1 MRARVTPHAQ
11 STRDGQDGSRN
22 AGSNGHPQHH
32 ASSIAAAPRPDNHV
46 APRWDN
52 PSVPAGD
59 IELLRRAWDAYA
71 RGDIDAATAVLH
83 PQVRWCAAE
92 EPDAEGN
99 CHDRDQA
106 VAFIH
111 RSLADGVSAEA
122 LDFRD
127 AGDRVVVVVQTHQ
140 PPEWGDQPEPHGE
153 VVTVRDGKVVE
164 MLVYPT
170 VKAALAAAGTE

>member
-1 MRARVTPHAQ
+1 MT
-11 STRDGQDGSRN
+11 
-22 AGSNGHPQHH
+22 
-32 ASSIAAAPRPDNHV
+32 
-46 APRWDN
+46 
-52 PSVPAGD
+52 AGD
-59 IELLRRAWDAYA
+59 IELLRQAWDVYG
-71 RGDIDAATAVLH
+71 RGDI
-83 PQVRWCAAE
+83 
-92 EPDAEGN
+92 DAEGN

-122 LDFRD
+122 LDCRD

-140 PPEWGDQPEPHGE
+140 PPEWGEQPEPHGE

-164 MLVYPT
+164 ILVYPT